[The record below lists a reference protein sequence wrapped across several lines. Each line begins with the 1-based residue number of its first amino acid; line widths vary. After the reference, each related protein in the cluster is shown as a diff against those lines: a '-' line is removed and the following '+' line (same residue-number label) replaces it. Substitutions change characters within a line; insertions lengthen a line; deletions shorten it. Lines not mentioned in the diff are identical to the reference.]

1 MSCLFLHKA
10 PQALARELNKSS
22 PVDLSPSVTLVIL
35 QKLIAR
41 LSIGTSL
48 HISRDIAIMLKPS
61 LDLTSLDR
69 IELYFWN
76 NFSCF
81 SSPSHLF
88 QKNGQSGWNRT
99 LFPASHWRWRL
110 KHWRS
115 HKACFIV
122 IIIIFV
128 VVIITIAIVVVI
140 IINILASSGLY
151 NQECLFWQQIIPHN
165 HQESDQECCLEGRGK
180 CSVICQSFEFLD
192 YFSNFIQI
200 KLVRGGGFSV
210 VTTFLK
216 PLFIEVPE
224 VKLNQAVQRGEE
236 TVVFSGKSV
245 SLLTGLLFS
254 GHYDHI
260 IAR

>member
-41 LSIGTSL
+41 LSIRTIL
-48 HISRDIAIMLKPS
+48 HIFRDIAIMLKPS
-61 LDLTSLDR
+61 LDLTILDR

-76 NFSCF
+76 NFSCL

-110 KHWRS
+110 KHWRR

-122 IIIIFV
+122 IFIIIV
-128 VVIITIAIVVVI
+128 VVTIIIAIVVVI
-140 IINILASSGLY
+140 IIIVIVVVIIIDILASSGLRA
-151 NQECLFWQQIIPHN
+151 L
-165 HQESDQECCLEGRGK
+165 
-180 CSVICQSFEFLD
+180 
-192 YFSNFIQI
+192 
-200 KLVRGGGFSV
+200 
-210 VTTFLK
+210 
-216 PLFIEVPE
+216 
-224 VKLNQAVQRGEE
+224 
-236 TVVFSGKSV
+236 
-245 SLLTGLLFS
+245 
-254 GHYDHI
+254 
-260 IAR
+260 